1 MDKEELKKILKP
13 LIKECIKEV
22 MFETGVLSKIVSEVA
37 VGLSSDDRQV
47 IKESPAQ
54 KPRLVAEPTPDRQAA
69 NKKLNEYKKKFAE
82 EVSKE
87 NYGGVNLFE
96 GTSPLASGGVPG
108 GQASMGPMANI
119 DPADSGV
126 DISGL
131 MAQNGNSWKALAK

>member
-1 MDKEELKKILKP
+1 
-13 LIKECIKEV
+13 

-47 IKESPAQ
+47 IKESPTQ
-54 KPRLVAEPTPDRQAA
+54 KTRLVAKPTPDRQEA

-96 GTSPLASGGVPG
+96 GTAPLASGGAPG
-108 GQASMGPMANI
+108 QTEMGPMANI
-119 DPADSGV
+119 DPADPGV

-131 MAQNGNSWKALAK
+131 MNRNGQAWKALAK